1 LKRKLILLA
10 ASIFTFCAII
20 FFFVRDE
27 VQDFII
33 EQQLETQSDAE
44 NAGLTCVQKLE
55 KKGVEFVELQKFGKP
70 KCTVKEPVRIENYPT
85 TKLSGPVTLNCTT
98 ALNLANWLDEIG
110 ANEVEHFGSYNCRT
124 IRGSSIMSQHSYGSA
139 IDIASINGASILF
152 DWANTA
158 EKSEFLK
165 YAGKTAC
172 NHFSNVLTPDYNQ
185 AHKDHFHLDD
195 GHFSACE
202 KPTDTKITAAMKR
215 LVRYIF

>member
-1 LKRKLILLA
+1 MKRKLILLF
-10 ASIFTFCAII
+10 ASIFTFCALI

-33 EQQLETQSDAE
+33 EQQLETRSDAE
-44 NAGLTCVQKLE
+44 NAGLTCIQKLE
-55 KKGVEFVELQKFGKP
+55 KKGVEFVELQKFGQP
-70 KCTVKEPVRIENYPT
+70 KCIVKEPVRIENYPT
-85 TKLSGPVTLNCTT
+85 TKLSGPVTLNCST
-98 ALNLANWLDEIG
+98 ALNLANWLEEIG

-139 IDIASINGASILF
+139 IDIASINGASVLF
-152 DWANTA
+152 DWANSA

-165 YAGKTAC
+165 HAGKTAC
-172 NHFSNVLTPDYNQ
+172 NHFSNVLTPDYNL

-195 GHFSACE
+195 GYFSACK

-215 LVRYIF
+215 LVRHIF

>member
-1 LKRKLILLA
+1 METKLPHTPA
-10 ASIFTFCAII
+10 DNFTFCALI

-44 NAGLTCVQKLE
+44 NAGLTCIQKLE

-70 KCTVKEPVRIENYPT
+70 KCIVKEPVRIENYPT
-85 TKLSGPVTLNCTT
+85 TKLSSPVTLNCST
-98 ALNLANWLDEIG
+98 ALNLANWLEEIG
-110 ANEVEHFGSYNCRT
+110 ASEVEHFGSYNCRT

-139 IDIASINGASILF
+139 IDIASINGASVLF
-152 DWANTA
+152 DWANSA

-165 YAGKTAC
+165 HAGKTAC

-195 GHFSACE
+195 GYFSACE
-202 KPTDTKITAAMKR
+202 KPTDTKLTTALKK
-215 LVRYIF
+215 LVRHIF

>member
-1 LKRKLILLA
+1 LKRKLILLF

-27 VQDFII
+27 VRDFII
-33 EQQLETQSDAE
+33 EQQLETQRDAE

-55 KKGVEFVELQKFGKP
+55 KKGVEFVALQKFGKP
-70 KCTVKEPVRIENYPT
+70 KCTVKEPVRIENYAT

-139 IDIASINGASILF
+139 IDIASINGASVLF

-165 YAGKTAC
+165 NAGKTAC
-172 NHFSNVLTPDYNQ
+172 NHFSNVLTPDYNL

-195 GHFSACE
+195 GYFSACK
-202 KPTDTKITAAMKR
+202 KPTDTKLTAAMKR
-215 LVRYIF
+215 LVRHIF